1 PACPTVVCPP
11 AMGTQGQWVV
21 EPVEEG
27 LVSKF
32 VSETGALLGFALQG
46 KATAQRQALAAQV
59 PATL

>member
-1 PACPTVVCPP
+1 
-11 AMGTQGQWVV
+11 MGAQGQWVV